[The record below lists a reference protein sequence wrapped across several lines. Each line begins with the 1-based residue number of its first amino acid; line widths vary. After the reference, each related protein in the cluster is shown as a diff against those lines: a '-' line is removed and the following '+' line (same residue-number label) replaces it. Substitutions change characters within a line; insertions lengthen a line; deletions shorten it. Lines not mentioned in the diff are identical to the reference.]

1 MKHDLFATVDTCR
14 PLQRVAVVNPVTIV
28 LSSCWGS
35 RGELRAS
42 RSGCVCHL
50 WCKCVADALV
60 TLKHGQIVFH
70 SYSKLD
76 EQRKDWGKVSGFAST
91 SCYRELPRFTLSR
104 HHLLQRA
111 IAREL
116 GSTLRWSRHN
126 VAHCYIGCADW
137 IQCNL
142 DFSLL
147 FWAKR
152 NQLGY
157 VNHSFGE
164 TWDLPNFQNN
174 FLTENPWHMEESI
187 SKLAPGVRALTG
199 SLNLHQRGK
208 R

>member
-1 MKHDLFATVDTCR
+1 MDKSFSTLIPSLMSKERTEGKSAVSPQR
-14 PLQRVAVVNPVTIV
+14 P
-28 LSSCWGS
+28 
-35 RGELRAS
+35 
-42 RSGCVCHL
+42 
-50 WCKCVADALV
+50 
-60 TLKHGQIVFH
+60 HG
-70 SYSKLD
+70 
-76 EQRKDWGKVSGFAST
+76 
-91 SCYRELPRFTLSR
+91 YRELPRFTLSR

-164 TWDLPNFQNN
+164 TWDLPNFQND